1 VTGSADGHAARRPDA
16 LTLGAFIGVAVL
28 GGLNAIAVKAS
39 VAELDPFWSAGARF
53 AVAALLLVAIVL
65 MSGRALPRGASLRGA
80 AAYGALGLAG
90 AFGFVYPALRE
101 VPASTA
107 MVFLSL
113 VPLETF
119 ALAVL
124 QGQERFRLQGLIG
137 AIISVAGVA
146 VVVWDRLGADVPL
159 GPMLLILVGT
169 VFVSESAILLKR
181 IPRADPLGTNAVAML
196 VAGALLLAV
205 SAVAGET
212 WAIPTREATWLAMG
226 YVIVLGSI
234 GLFGLYLFALS
245 RWTASAVSYTTL
257 LMPLVTLPVAAILFA
272 EPITVPFL
280 VGSAIAML
288 GIYIGAFLTVR
299 PRRSTVISAP
309 ECLPIEDCAPGP
321 GAAQPARAE
330 AAS

>member
-1 VTGSADGHAARRPDA
+1 VLA
-16 LTLGAFIGVAVL
+16 LGAFIGVAVL
-28 GGLNAIAVKAS
+28 GGLNGIAVKAS
-39 VAELDPFWSAGARF
+39 VSELDPFWSAGARF
-53 AVAALLLVAIVL
+53 AVAAVLLIGIVL
-65 MSGRALPRGASLRGA
+65 VSGRALPRGASLQGA

-107 MVFLSL
+107 MVFLAL

-119 ALAVL
+119 ALAVV
-124 QGQERFRLQGLIG
+124 QGQERFRLPGLIG
-137 AIISVAGVA
+137 AMISVAGV
-146 VVVWDRLGADVPL
+146 VLVVWDRLGAAVPL

-169 VFVSESAILLKR
+169 LFVSESTILLKR
-181 IPRADPLGTNAVAML
+181 IPKADPYGTNAVAML
-196 VAGALLLAV
+196 VAGALLLAA
-205 SAVAGET
+205 SAVTGET
-212 WAIPTREATWLAMG
+212 WAIPTRPATWLAMG

-257 LMPLVTLPVAAILFA
+257 LMPLVTLPVAAVLFA

-288 GIYIGAFLTVR
+288 GIYVGAFLPVR

-309 ECLPIEDCAPGP
+309 ECLPIEDCAPAP
-321 GAAQPARAE
+321 RAAAQPVRGE
-330 AAS
+330 AS